1 MFLHTLYDAFDKF
14 ADNESTQMFTG
25 SITLRMQRGRNGLL
39 RDYDICQYIG
49 NKYLNKNQPKLY
61 FHPRS
66 FPPPDTFDTISKNEN
81 YLELKKWICRRSI
94 ECGCPVLLNGSRRGI
109 NGTRKQT
116 FACCFK
122 HRMHRGINK
131 ENVCSYR
138 VDTIVNSDKK
148 GRRIDG
154 RKICRRTTTSLSN
167 VVGKC
172 CKFCFHLNFDNYGYF
187 IEERTRWPNHCNHP
201 KVNPDSLPMPSRL
214 LLKIEIE
221 NIIALYESCAG
232 TGVTRNFLMT
242 KYGRFFSKSSIAY
255 SGSSSQIS
263 NKHI

>member
-1 MFLHTLYDAFDKF
+1 M
-14 ADNESTQMFTG
+14 
-25 SITLRMQRGRNGLL
+25 
-39 RDYDICQYIG
+39 ICQ
-49 NKYLNKNQPKLY
+49 
-61 FHPRS
+61 
-66 FPPPDTFDTISKNEN
+66 
-81 YLELKKWICRRSI
+81 RSI
-94 ECGCPVLLNGSRRGI
+94 ECGCPVLLNGSWRGI

-131 ENVCSYR
+131 ENLSLYR

-154 RKICRRTTTSLSN
+154 RKKSHRTTTTSSN

-172 CKFCFHLNFDNYGYF
+172 YNFCFHLNFDNYGYY
-187 IEERTRWPNHCNHP
+187 IEKCTGWPNHCNHP
-201 KVNPDSLPMPSRL
+201 KVNPDNLPMPSRL
-214 LLKIEIE
+214 LAKFEIE

-263 NKHI
+263 NKHIKHSDVENLLQSFKDSKKISYQVLWDVPIDSIEEEGFSTEYNNMVTPVKNLKKIWN